1 MFFFQLGKPSFK
13 KENLFDILDIVNSA
27 IEKLM
32 MILVLA
38 WSLDD
43 YLLEYSINLNVFF
56 LFILYTFGSF

>member
-32 MILVLA
+32 MILVPA
-38 WSLDD
+38 WSRAD
-43 YLLEYSINLNVFF
+43 YLLEYSINLNVF

>member
-27 IEKLM
+27 IKKLM
-32 MILVLA
+32 MILVPA
-38 WSLDD
+38 WSRAD
-43 YLLEYSINLNVFF
+43 YLLEYSINLNVF